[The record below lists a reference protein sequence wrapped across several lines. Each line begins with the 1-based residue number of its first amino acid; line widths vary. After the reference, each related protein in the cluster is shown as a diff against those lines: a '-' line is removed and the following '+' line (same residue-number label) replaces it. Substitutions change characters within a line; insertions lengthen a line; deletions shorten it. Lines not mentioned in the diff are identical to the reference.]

1 LHCGECGNPSLPS
14 TPNPIMEMEGESSPL
29 IGTILLVVSAAF
41 IRAAVYILTSSLFQW
56 SDNDPTDTVATACGA
71 DNNNI
76 DVVDGSCPQLHAHAG
91 FHFSTMMPLSFI
103 PILIFLM
110 VRYVSLR
117 LYQRN

>member
-1 LHCGECGNPSLPS
+1 
-14 TPNPIMEMEGESSPL
+14 MEGESSPL

-76 DVVDGSCPQLHAHAG
+76 DVVDGSCPQLHVHAG